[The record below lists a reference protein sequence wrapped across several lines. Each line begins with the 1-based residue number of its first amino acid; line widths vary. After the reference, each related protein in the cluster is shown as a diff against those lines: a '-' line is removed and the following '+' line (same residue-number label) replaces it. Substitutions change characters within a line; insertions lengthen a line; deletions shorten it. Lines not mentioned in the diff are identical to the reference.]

1 MNKSQHPETTCFT
14 VMGQSPT
21 GSTALPSLCSNLGA
35 YSLIFSQNQTQG
47 PHLRVSPSRWGSP
60 QLADHPQSLF
70 PSVEKQLKKQ
80 AGPPASGPKSD
91 LLTGGSAEQEVFPD
105 SPERPN
111 MKPLPTWKSDRLKHQ
126 ALSSKEK
133 SLTLDNVP
141 STGGT
146 GFLMPSW
153 YIRELFASLRMVDR
167 RGKLLAQL
175 LPSTRLQNCC
185 SRHYSGEPLY
195 THRVRGT
202 AIPFP
207 HRNVSFFICGV
218 CC

>member
-1 MNKSQHPETTCFT
+1 MERQSQYLQGWGATHSKREGENQRISQDVMEMNKSQHPETACFT
-14 VMGQSPT
+14 IMGQSPT
-21 GSTALPSLCSNLGA
+21 GSTALPSLCSNLGV

-70 PSVEKQLKKQ
+70 PSVEKQLKKR

-126 ALSSKEK
+126 ALCSKEK

-146 GFLMPSW
+146 GFSCLPGTSGS
-153 YIRELFASLRMVDR
+153 SL
-167 RGKLLAQL
+167 
-175 LPSTRLQNCC
+175 P
-185 SRHYSGEPLY
+185 P
-195 THRVRGT
+195 
-202 AIPFP
+202 
-207 HRNVSFFICGV
+207 
-218 CC
+218 